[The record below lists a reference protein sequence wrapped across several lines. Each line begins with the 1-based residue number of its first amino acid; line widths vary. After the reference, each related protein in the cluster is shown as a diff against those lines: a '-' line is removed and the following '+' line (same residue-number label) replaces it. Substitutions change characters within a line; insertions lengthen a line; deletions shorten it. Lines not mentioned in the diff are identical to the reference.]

1 MRLFVNHSTST
12 PRFANDAICQR
23 LVPFLFG
30 FSPCKHDCWVLINH
44 STSTPRFANN
54 ALCQRLVPFLFGFSP
69 CKHDCWVLINQS
81 TPTPRFAND
90 ALCQRLVTLFVTN
103 YKPPTKKMTTTKPS
117 VTYSYLSV
125 CRLRRRF
132 FALVKR
138 DWRKVVYLGRRKKIK
153 TACFILKDNC

>member
-69 CKHDCWVLINQS
+69 CKHDCWVLINHS
-81 TPTPRFAND
+81 TSTPRFAND

-103 YKPPTKKMTTTKPS
+103 YKPPTKNDDNQTLCHLQLSFGLSSAATFLRVSEAWLTKS
-117 VTYSYLSV
+117 CV
-125 CRLRRRF
+125 F
-132 FALVKR
+132 
-138 DWRKVVYLGRRKKIK
+138 RKKK
-153 TACFILKDNC
+153 KNQNCLLYF